1 MTGRPEEETLEAPG
15 IVLRP
20 PAAADAP
27 RLAEIL
33 QEPAVAAWWPRWDE
47 ARVRAEIT
55 EGPDREPGW
64 VITTQ
69 DGATVGWLQYG
80 EEAEPDYPSVWFD
93 LFLATEA
100 RGRRLGPKA
109 LRRVIEVFVERGH
122 HRFVIDPSAGNERA
136 VRAYAAVGFKP
147 VGIMRRYER
156 APDGSWRDGLLMD
169 LLAEELCPPFA

>member
-1 MTGRPEEETLEAPG
+1 MTGRPEAETLEAPG

-20 PAAADAP
+20 PTAADAP

-33 QEPAVAAWWPRWDE
+33 QEPAVAAWWARWDE
-47 ARVRAEIT
+47 DRVRAEIT
-55 EGPDREPGW
+55 EGPDRTPGW
-64 VITTQ
+64 VITAA
-69 DGATVGWLQYG
+69 GSTVGWLQYG

-93 LFLATEA
+93 VFLATDA

-109 LRRVIEVFVERGH
+109 LRRAIELFIARGH
-122 HRFVIDPSAGNERA
+122 HRFVIDPSAGNEPA
-136 VRAYAAVGFKP
+136 IRAYAAVGFKP
-147 VGIMRRYER
+147 VGILRRYER